1 MKILWICGSRIIGGA
16 ERVTLQL
23 AALLRGRGHWL
34 GASCPSDSALSQAL
48 ARAGLPTYAARLGGS
63 SNFRAVAAIRRS
75 LDDIVPDIA
84 LVTTADE
91 WVWSCLARRR
101 MQHARL
107 VLVRHMA
114 LRLNWRVR
122 LLANYRADA
131 VVAVSNAVRHSL
143 TGRLG
148 IRPERLHVIHNP
160 VRFPPRATVPD
171 SDQRAGARTAL
182 ALPRGGRWVGFFGG
196 LSRAKGLRDVV
207 CAVSRANK
215 ELGSTN
221 LLVCGRAADEQEG
234 WSVAALTQQL
244 GMKDNVHYLGE
255 IERVEEALTAVDAVV
270 VATHRE
276 LSEALPATLLEAMA
290 CGTPV
295 LGYATGGIAEAI
307 GEDGEAG
314 RLARADNVDDLSRQL
329 IELLGDPTGAQR
341 MATAA
346 LARTR
351 RLFDSEQA
359 ADRYEQLFSLL
370 CARRPVAAN
379 R

>member
-23 AALLRGRGHWL
+23 AALLRGRGHL
-34 GASCPSDSALSQAL
+34 VDTLCRPDSDLSPAL
-48 ARAGLPTYAARLGGS
+48 ARAGLPRHAARLGGS
-63 SNFRAVAAIRRS
+63 LNVFAVAAIRRA
-75 LDDIVPDIA
+75 LEDIAPDIA

-101 MQHARL
+101 TQHSRL

-114 LRLNWRVR
+114 VRLNWRVR
-122 LLANYRADA
+122 WLATFRADA
-131 VVAVSNAVRHSL
+131 IVAVSDAVRQSL
-143 TGRLG
+143 TEGRG
-148 IRPERLHVIHNP
+148 VSAERLHVIHNP
-160 VRFPPRATVPD
+160 VRFSPRTTVPD
-171 SDQRAGARTAL
+171 SRERAGARAAL
-182 ALPRGGRWVGFFGG
+182 SLPQDGRWVGFFGG
-196 LSRAKGLRDVV
+196 LSRAKGVRDVM
-207 CAVSRANK
+207 CAVSRAIEK
-215 ELGSTN
+215 LGCTR
-221 LLVCGRAADEQEG
+221 LLVCGRTPDRDG
-234 WSVAALTQQL
+234 WSVADLTQQF
-244 GMKDNVHYLGE
+244 GIQEHVHYRGE
-255 IERVEEALTAVDAVV
+255 IERVEEALTAVDVVV

-307 GEDGEAG
+307 GPDGEAG
-314 RLARADNVDDLSRQL
+314 RLALADDVDDLSRQL
-329 IELLGDPTGAQR
+329 IALLDDSADAQR

-351 RLFDSEQA
+351 RVFDSQLA
-359 ADRYEQLFSLL
+359 ADRYEQLFSSL
-370 CARRPVAAN
+370 CSRRPAPAN